1 MTSLCWQKFSFI
13 FHCDRNKW
21 VTGGAKHVNCG
32 EEAERKIGHVLR
44 NEHKSNAFYQ
54 RSVNV
59 FLLVLNELFA
69 YIVTCSSM

>member
-1 MTSLCWQKFSFI
+1 
-13 FHCDRNKW
+13 
-21 VTGGAKHVNCG
+21 VNCG